1 MKKNKLMQFTMQD
14 KAFEIMSG
22 IPRGSKGFFVNKAI
36 EFFAQ
41 KEEAK
46 VLFGL
51 IGIEEKTTG
60 NIKVEDKKITKKE
73 EVEKSIPN
81 KNNLQEW

>member
-1 MKKNKLMQFTMQD
+1 MKRNKLMQFTMQD
-14 KAFEIMSG
+14 KAFEIMSK
-22 IPRGSKGFFVNKAI
+22 ISRGSKGLFVNKAI

-46 VLFGL
+46 ILFGL
-51 IGIEEKTTG
+51 EETTE
-60 NIKVEDKKITKKE
+60 NKKVEDKKITKKE
-73 EVEKSIPN
+73 EVKKPISN